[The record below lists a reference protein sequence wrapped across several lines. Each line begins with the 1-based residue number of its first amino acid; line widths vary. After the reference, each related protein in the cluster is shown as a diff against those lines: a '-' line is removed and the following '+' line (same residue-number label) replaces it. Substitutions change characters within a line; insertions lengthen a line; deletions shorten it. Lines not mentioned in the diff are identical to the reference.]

1 MAMIK
6 EMKTGELTIRIFGD
20 RSEMGDAAAADAAS
34 RINAILARKPYAS
47 LVFAAAPSQSDLL
60 ASLLGQPVDWS
71 RVIAFHMDEYVG
83 IADAAPQRFGN
94 FLNRAI
100 FDHVKMHAVHYLFH
114 EGQDP
119 QEAVAQYEKLLRENP
134 PDLVFLGIGENGHL
148 AFNDPH
154 VADFHDPE
162 RIKIVDL
169 DRVCRQQQVNDGCFD
184 TIDAVPPQAIT
195 LTLPAL
201 LDIPDAIAI
210 VPGGRK
216 ADAVYRT
223 AFADI
228 STDCP
233 ASALRS
239 HPNAVLYTETEGG
252 RLLL

>member
-6 EMKTGELTIRIFGD
+6 ELKAGELTIRIYSD
-20 RSEMGDAAAADAAS
+20 RSEMGAAAAADAAS
-34 RINAILARKPYAS
+34 RINAILQKKPFAS

-60 ASLLGQPVDWS
+60 ASLLHQPIDWS
-71 RVIAFHMDEYVG
+71 RIIAFHMDEYVG
-83 IADAAPQRFGN
+83 ITDDAPQRFGN
-94 FLNRAI
+94 FLNHAL

-114 EGQDP
+114 EGLDP
-119 QEAVAQYEKLLRENP
+119 QEAVGNYERLLQANP

-154 VADFHDPE
+154 VADFNDPHQ
-162 RIKIVDL
+162 IKIVEL
-169 DRVCRQQQVNDGCFD
+169 DNVCRQQQVNDGCFD
-184 TIDAVPPQAIT
+184 TVAHVPPQAIT

-201 LDIPDAIAI
+201 LEIPDAIAI
-210 VPGGRK
+210 VPGERK

-223 AFADI
+223 ARAEI

-233 ASALRS
+233 ATALRS

-252 RLLL
+252 NRLL